1 MALDTTHTTRQTD
14 TPSTDGAGAASE
26 RTAVPHTSWSGDI
39 FGESLTP
46 QPTSP
51 TAETSARE
59 VVSTSESGA
68 RGTAPQPLNV
78 LPPSPEASPPP
89 REATPPSPEAPPAS
103 GEVTR
108 ERFNAEMSF
117 ERRGYRPVEFYST
130 VEQALASNVDT
141 SKVEVFVDVKKG
153 GFTADEVTAIPDN
166 AKRNNYHLGF
176 ARQLFDAN
184 EGIFTKGFWTSS
196 EGIKKVLSAGFIKAE
211 TEEIH
216 LEAAQ
221 WLLSKREVGTA
232 APTGGKA
239 PTAGEEAEALLA
251 SIASPADTRPAVTH
265 DKPQEDTRRFQPPVN
280 PREETPVPPVDEVPV
295 VVDVIP
301 PPTSPTQKSYT
312 RHDRVPPVNVGFPA
326 TNDVT
331 PIEAV
336 DNDPGFGILPNR
348 LTSEPESQAT
358 PTTPPLRNEPKIFEM
373 ADLNPLEARLKER
386 FAALKASIGPRTL
399 TVVVEDNASI
409 DTVIQNLHFYKDFNK
424 AFTEQVSKTQ
434 AVLEQVG
441 KLGLDQPSQGGVF
454 KKKQED
460 ALRLID
466 TLSFSKSDLAMVAD
480 KIKVEH
486 GTNLPG
492 SMRDAVKNAEPFLDA
507 IKKELEE
514 ARNIIRNARRI
525 NPASTVN
532 QPNPEEKSQV
542 LTGSVA
548 AMPRLGKELTVNP
561 KKLES
566 MGHAMVDANVPDQEM
581 NAKYKAIMSEFVKS
595 YVSTFSKVRKEIYEA
610 RMDGSNLSSLQKEKF
625 TYLAE
630 ELGQQ
635 VQVSDLMEIGSSKTG
650 DTTKVGAHFGRIVD
664 GSSFQKKLNQMK
676 EEFSKALM
684 KEIEKTPGTEDT
696 DTTYVAYKRQRYEKS
711 GITDFLKS

>member
-26 RTAVPHTSWSGDI
+26 RTAVPHTSWPADI

-51 TAETSARE
+51 IAETSARE

-68 RGTAPQPLNV
+68 RGTAPQTLNV
-78 LPPSPEASPPP
+78 LPPSPEASPLS

-196 EGIKKVLSAGFIKAE
+196 EGIKKVLTAGFIKAE
-211 TEEIH
+211 TDEIH

-221 WLLSKREVGTA
+221 WLLSKRAEATSA
-232 APTGGKA
+232 LSSSPTPPA
-239 PTAGEEAEALLA
+239 TPSGEEVK
-251 SIASPADTRPAVTH
+251 D
-265 DKPQEDTRRFQPPVN
+265 DGFKPPV
-280 PREETPVPPVDEVPV
+280 PQTSLT
-295 VVDVIP
+295 
-301 PPTSPTQKSYT
+301 TSP
-312 RHDRVPPVNVGFPA
+312 P
-326 TNDVT
+326 
-331 PIEAV
+331 
-336 DNDPGFGILPNR
+336 
-348 LTSEPESQAT
+348 
-358 PTTPPLRNEPKIFEM
+358 RNEPKVFQM
-373 ADLNPLEARLKER
+373 TDLQPLEARLQEK
-386 FAALKASIGPRTL
+386 FAALKASIAPRTL
-399 TVVVEDNASI
+399 TVVVEDSASI
-409 DTVIQNLHFYKDFNK
+409 DAVIQNLQFHKDFNT
-424 AFTEQVSKTQ
+424 AFSEQVSKTQ

-466 TLSFSKSDLAMVAD
+466 SLSFSKTDLATIAD
-480 KIKVEH
+480 KIELAQ
-486 GTNLPG
+486 GTSLPG
-492 SMRDAVKNAEPFLDA
+492 SIREAVKNADPFIDA
-507 IKKELEE
+507 IKNELEE

-525 NPASTVN
+525 NPAPTVN

-542 LTGSVA
+542 VTGSVA
-548 AMPRLGKELTVNP
+548 KMPRLVKELSVDP
-561 KKLES
+561 KKLER
-566 MGHAMVDANVPDQEM
+566 MGHAMVDANVPDQDM
-581 NAKYKAIMSEFVKS
+581 NAKYKALMSEFVKS

-610 RMDGSNLSSLQKEKF
+610 RMDGSNLTSIQKEKF
-625 TYLAE
+625 NYLAE

-635 VQVSDLMEIGSSKTG
+635 VQVSDLMEIGSNKTA
-650 DTTKVGAHFGRIVD
+650 DTSKVGAHFGRIVD
-664 GSSFQKKLNQMK
+664 GSAFQKKLNQMK

-684 KEIEKTPGTEDT
+684 KEIERTPGTETT
-696 DTTYVAYKRQRYEKS
+696 DTTFVAYKRDRYEKS
-711 GITDFLKS
+711 GITEFLKS

>member
-1 MALDTTHTTRQTD
+1 MALETTHTPRQTD
-14 TPSTDGAGAASE
+14 APSTDGAGATQE
-26 RTAVPHTSWSGDI
+26 RDAVPHTSWPAHI

-51 TAETSARE
+51 IAETSARE
-59 VVSTSESGA
+59 VVSSSESGV
-68 RGTAPQPLNV
+68 RETTPQTIDV
-78 LPPSPEASPPP
+78 LPPSPEASL
-89 REATPPSPEAPPAS
+89 PSREAPPAS

-117 ERRGYRPVEFYST
+117 EPRGYRPVAFYGS
-130 VEQALASNVDT
+130 VEQALASKVDPA
-141 SKVEVFVDVKKG
+141 KFEVFVDVKKG
-153 GFTADEVTAIPDN
+153 GFTTEEVAAIPDN
-166 AKRNNYHLGF
+166 AKRNNYHIGF
-176 ARQLFDAN
+176 ARQLFDVN

-196 EGIKKVLSAGFIKAE
+196 EGIKKVLTAGFIKTE
-211 TEEIH
+211 TDEIH

-221 WLLSKREVGTA
+221 WLLSRREA
-232 APTGGKA
+232 ATPPLTPSPTD
-239 PTAGEEAEALLA
+239 EN
-251 SIASPADTRPAVTH
+251 SPATSSQ
-265 DKPQEDTRRFQPPVN
+265 QEIGNERFEPPVQ
-280 PREETPVPPVDEVPV
+280 EASLTTPV
-295 VVDVIP
+295 
-301 PPTSPTQKSYT
+301 
-312 RHDRVPPVNVGFPA
+312 
-326 TNDVT
+326 
-331 PIEAV
+331 
-336 DNDPGFGILPNR
+336 
-348 LTSEPESQAT
+348 
-358 PTTPPLRNEPKIFEM
+358 LRNEPKVFQM
-373 ADLNPLEARLKER
+373 TDLQPLEARLQER
-386 FAALKASIGPRTL
+386 FAALKASIAPRTL
-399 TVVVEDNASI
+399 TVEVDDVASI

-424 AFTEQVSKTQ
+424 AFAEQVSKTQ

-466 TLSFSKSDLAMVAD
+466 TLSFSKSDLSMVAHN
-480 KIKVEH
+480 IE
-486 GTNLPG
+486 TANANYLPG
-492 SMRDAVKNAEPFLDA
+492 SIREAVKNADPFLDA

-525 NPASTVN
+525 NPAPTVN

-542 LTGSVA
+542 VTGSVA

-635 VQVSDLMEIGSSKTG
+635 VQVSDLMEIGSSKPT
-650 DTTKVGAHFGRIVD
+650 DTTKAGAHFGRIVD
-664 GSSFQKKLNQMK
+664 GSSFQKKVNQMK

-711 GITDFLKS
+711 GITEFLKS